1 MIRIVAALLCW
12 SFVSLGSETVV
23 KMRLHRD
30 SVSSSFDRELTEVNF
45 LDISTI
51 EQRFHEVLTQ
61 QFSFCSQKIERLNE
75 YFLREEGLSDDYDI
89 TSIRRRCLKD
99 IRKWHLNM
107 EKKFY
112 KYKRVFLKSTLKKNL
127 EILKKSEE
135 DEIKAIISKYNKLK
149 G

>member
-1 MIRIVAALLCW
+1 MKRIAVVLLCW
-12 SFVSLGSETVV
+12 SFISLGSETVV
-23 KMRLHRD
+23 KMRLQRD
-30 SVSSSFDRELTEVNF
+30 LVSSSFDLELSEINF
-45 LDISTI
+45 VDVSTI
-51 EQRFHEVLTQ
+51 EERFHEVLTQ
-61 QFSFCSQKIERLNE
+61 QFGFCSQKIERLNE

-89 TSIRRRCLKD
+89 TSIRKKCLKD